1 MTRIRVTAVPRSR
14 ARAPGRRP
22 PRGVVLVIALVLL
35 TAISLMAA
43 STLRN
48 AISTESVSGA
58 VRTTETALQAA
69 EIALRYCERL
79 AMASITSALA
89 TGPSAS
95 AAAGTAPPL
104 WQDLGNWDG
113 AAAKHVTLP
122 LEAVNAAGAQG
133 LYRRAP
139 ECLAEPLVV
148 AAEDD
153 VPSPD
158 GAPSAD
164 SNAGGTPRLFAS
176 IVVVTARGFGTD
188 VPAQPTAGRPQGTE
202 VWLQSQIEQIHN
214 AGAARAPT
222 RNWRQLFMR

>member
-1 MTRIRVTAVPRSR
+1 MTRIRVTTVPRSR
-14 ARAPGRRP
+14 TRAPGRRK

-48 AISTESVSGA
+48 AISTEHVSGA
-58 VRTTETALQAA
+58 LRTTETALQAA

-79 AMASITSALA
+79 AMASITSATA

-95 AAAGTAPPL
+95 AAASAAPPL

-113 AAAKHVTLP
+113 ASAKHVTLP
-122 LEAVNAAGAQG
+122 LDTVNAAGAYG

-148 AAEDD
+148 TAEDD
-153 VPSPD
+153 VRPPDASP
-158 GAPSAD
+158 AAD
-164 SNAGGTPRLFAS
+164 SNAAGTPRVFAS
-176 IVVVTARGFGTD
+176 VVVVTARGFGTD

-202 VWLQSQIEQIHN
+202 VWLQSQIEQIHS
-214 AGAARAPT
+214 AGVARAPT
-222 RNWRQLFMR
+222 RNWRQLYMR